1 MDDTGIRGV
10 EGEEQTQRGKF
21 VYDGD
26 AEKDTSIKSHEIE
39 WMMKR
44 ERKGDKS
51 ETKQKEIQACLNY
64 KLKKSLLKS
73 LNKPDSKSHH
83 KLNTIEDLKDS
94 VKPLFVFLKP
104 IFKNK

>member
-1 MDDTGIRGV
+1 
-10 EGEEQTQRGKF
+10 
-21 VYDGD
+21 
-26 AEKDTSIKSHEIE
+26 
-39 WMMKR
+39 MMKR

-51 ETKQKEIQACLNY
+51 ETEQKKIQACLNY
-64 KLKKSLLKS
+64 KLQKSLLKS

-104 IFKNK
+104 IFKKKYNVK